1 MTGARNQRGST
12 LFVTLVVLAL
22 LMILG
27 TSTITSSI
35 VDVRIAGNTKETFE
49 SFQKADAGVN
59 AVVSLVG
66 TANDPFDGASHA
78 DPFADFA
85 ADESPIKN
93 IADLTVS
100 TTLTQSVGA
109 CGRSEVATSASKV
122 ACEFYEINSNHA
134 STTSGANN
142 AVVQGM
148 RRQVIA
154 N

>member
-1 MTGARNQRGST
+1 MNFSTNQRGST

-35 VDVRIAGNTKETFE
+35 VDVRIAGNTKETFA
-49 SFQKADAGVN
+49 SFQKADAGIN
-59 AVVSLVG
+59 AVVSLIG
-66 TANDPFDGASHA
+66 TANDPFDGTSHA
-78 DPFADFA
+78 NPFVDFD
-85 ADESPIKN
+85 ADESPIKD
-93 IADLTVS
+93 ITGLTVS
-100 TTLTQSVGA
+100 TTLTQSAGA

-122 ACEFYEINSNHA
+122 ACEYYEIDSAHA
-134 STTSGANN
+134 SATSGANN